1 MPLPFEISSLSLSQA
16 PLGSPHTHARCGLA
30 MAKEQASFFTV
41 IVTGQVEFAD
51 VRFFHPRAA
60 SNPTR
65 AFPSRRA
72 FAFVPIGKWTSPPL
86 AKHHEHH
93 YSNAYSDPTN
103 RPTCSKSSPV
113 HPTDSR
119 LRQRV
124 LQVRGGA
131 RRRLDAFGRPTR
143 WDFANHAENER
154 RRGSEAGVE
163 LPPGGD
169 V

>member
-1 MPLPFEISSLSLSQA
+1 MCCCFKQETEYEMGVRLV
-16 PLGSPHTHARCGLA
+16 GSEMGMRDSARGGLD
-30 MAKEQASFFTV
+30 MANEQASFFAV

-51 VRFFHPRAA
+51 VRFMHPRAA

-93 YSNAYSDPTN
+93 YSDVYSDPTN
-103 RPTCSKSSPV
+103 RPTCSRSSPV

-131 RRRLDAFGRPTR
+131 RRRLEETSMG
-143 WDFANHAENER
+143 EE
-154 RRGSEAGVE
+154 
-163 LPPGGD
+163 
-169 V
+169 